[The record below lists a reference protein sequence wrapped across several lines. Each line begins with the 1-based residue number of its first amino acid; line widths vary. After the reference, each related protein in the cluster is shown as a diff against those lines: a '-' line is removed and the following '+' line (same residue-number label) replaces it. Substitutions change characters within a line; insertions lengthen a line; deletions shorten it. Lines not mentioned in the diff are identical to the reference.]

1 MSPYIN
7 NGCDHYQESNVV
19 LSSPLGLTIMLYTEF
34 LCCLSV
40 SKEAFLMNDDQ
51 VSNKNLSKAVEILV
65 ELAVSL
71 DRERGGQVGFF
82 LALLYEYITVKLLL
96 LRREPTLERF
106 DEIIRLI
113 TPLKQ
118 AWETIALPNLPS
130 NMATV

>member
-7 NGCDHYQESNVV
+7 NGCDHYQESNVA
-19 LSSPLGLTIMLYTEF
+19 LSSPLGLTVLLYTEF

-51 VSNKNLSKAVEILV
+51 VRNQNLSKAVEILV

-118 AWETIALPNLPS
+118 AWETIAVPLPS